1 MNLVDPKEEL
11 LDYELTTMKLR
22 INYYESAV
30 QALEQTN
37 KQQQQ
42 KPSFSTEIHWKKEKQ
57 ASNFYSL
64 FYSRSNYIDSNTS
77 E

>member
-11 LDYELTTMKLR
+11 LDYELTTMKLW
-22 INYYESAV
+22 INYYESSV

-42 KPSFSTEIHWKKEKQ
+42 KPFFSTVIHWKRKTGLK
-57 ASNFYSL
+57 FL
-64 FYSRSNYIDSNTS
+64 FPLL
-77 E
+77 